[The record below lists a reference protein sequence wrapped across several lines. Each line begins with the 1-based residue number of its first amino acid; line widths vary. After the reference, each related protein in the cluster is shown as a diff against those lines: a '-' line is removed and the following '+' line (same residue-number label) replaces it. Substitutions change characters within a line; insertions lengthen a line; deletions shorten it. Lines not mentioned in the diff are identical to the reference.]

1 VKKISLAVAMTA
13 LLSACGFMTPTQQ
26 YAGDALG
33 ATDIAVVKGYLGKPF
48 SDDYHATI
56 TGYTK
61 NESSGAGERKKFG
74 LPGFT
79 DYPNEIHVLAG
90 EYEVQVYCFKGLT
103 SHRPKKTLAF
113 QAGKTYLLQ
122 CEVRDGQALIH
133 VNASST

>member
-1 VKKISLAVAMTA
+1 VKKLSLAVLMTA
-13 LLSACGFMTPTQQ
+13 LLGACGFMTPTQQ

-48 SDDYHATI
+48 SGDYHATI
-56 TGYTK
+56 IGYTK
-61 NESSGAGERKKFG
+61 NESNGPGERKKFG

-90 EYEVQVYCFKGLT
+90 EYEMQVYCFKGLT
-103 SHRPKKTLAF
+103 SHRPTKTLAL

-133 VNASST
+133 VNASPT

>member
-1 VKKISLAVAMTA
+1 MKKISISAVMAAM
-13 LLSACGFMTPTQQ
+13 LCSCGFMTPTQQ

-48 SDDYHATI
+48 SGDYHATI
-56 TGYTK
+56 TGYIK
-61 NESSGAGERKKFG
+61 NESFGPGERKKFG

-79 DYPNEIHVLAG
+79 DYPNEIHVKAG
-90 EYEVQVYCFKGLT
+90 EYEVQLYCFKGLT
-103 SHRPKKTLAF
+103 SHRPTKTLAL

>member
-1 VKKISLAVAMTA
+1 VKKITITVVMTA
-13 LLSACGFMTPTQQ
+13 MLCSCGFMTPAKQ
-26 YAGDALG
+26 YAGDGLG
-33 ATDIAVVKGYLGKPF
+33 PSDVAVIKSYLGTPF
-48 SDDYHATI
+48 SGEYHATI

-61 NESSGAGERKKFG
+61 NESSGPSERKKFG

-90 EYEVQVYCFKGLT
+90 DYEVQIYCFKGLT
-103 SHRPKKTLAF
+103 SHRPTKTLAF

-122 CEVRDGQALIH
+122 CQVRDGQAYIH